1 MWVVSDMIKNWEF
14 FIGFIIVFV
23 GSIINIVIEIIKRKK
38 ISALEWLQFIISV
51 TMSIYFAARAFYII
65 E

>member
-1 MWVVSDMIKNWEF
+1 MIKNWEF

-23 GSIINIVIEIIKRKK
+23 GSIINIMIDIIRRKK
-38 ISALEWLQFIISV
+38 ISALEWLQFIIYV